1 MYTYPL
7 KASLPFGNYIFS
19 KYYFL
24 NVALFYITR
33 PIDLIEVTF
42 QNSGF
47 GRLSGLLLFLILFAG
62 VVKNPRVPYF
72 IRYNACQALLL
83 KIALIIIIYVL
94 SIFSLP
100 LVELGTFIFVIS
112 LSLFIYSFFQC
123 IKGVEPEIPLI
134 SESARM
140 QI

>member
-7 KASLPFGNYIFS
+7 KASLPFWNYIIS

-42 QNSGF
+42 QNGGF

-62 VVKNPRVPYF
+62 VVRNPRVPYF

-112 LSLFIYSFFQC
+112 LSLFIYSFFMC